1 MKLLII
7 FLISTLGLPTNN
19 SERDKHPYS
28 IQVVAT
34 VHETSEDYVT
44 LLVEEVIDYG
54 SKIYVLPQ
62 EGDKLTVR
70 LPARRSPENKTTII
84 IQLQEK
90 ISVGANP
97 SSYIMVDYRT
107 IE

>member
-7 FLISTLGLPTNN
+7 LMLSTFNWPTNDLEN
-19 SERDKHPYS
+19 DKHPYS
-28 IQVVAT
+28 IQLVAT
-34 VHETSEDYVT
+34 VQEKSEDFVT
-44 LLVEEVIDYG
+44 LHIEEIIDYG
-54 SKIYVLPQ
+54 SKIYILPQ
-62 EGDKLTVR
+62 EGEKLTVR
-70 LPARRSPENKTTII
+70 LPARRPPENNTTII
-84 IQLQEK
+84 IRLQEK

>member
-7 FLISTLGLPTNN
+7 FLISTLALPTNN
-19 SERDKHPYS
+19 LERDKHPYS

-70 LPARRSPENKTTII
+70 LPENKTTII

>member
-7 FLISTLGLPTNN
+7 LLLLTFNMPANDL
-19 SERDKHPYS
+19 EKDKHPYS
-28 IQVVAT
+28 IQLLAT
-34 VHETSEDYVT
+34 VQEKSEDYVT
-44 LLVEEVIDYG
+44 LHIEEVIDYG
-54 SKIYVLPQ
+54 SKVYVLPQ
-62 EGDKLTVR
+62 EGEKLTVR
-70 LPARRSPENKTTII
+70 LPARRSPENNTTII